1 MNILEME
8 GTTAKTA
15 EKVAKKSREEK
26 LREQKIESE
35 ILKALNGI
43 ADPEQKFQTLLH
55 RCVEAEKISK
65 AAQLQQKQN
74 QKTIETL
81 LIDKD
86 NLSAEHQRTLLTK
99 SKLES
104 LCREL
109 QSQNKTIKVNSN

>member
-1 MNILEME
+1 ME
-8 GTTAKTA
+8 GPTAKA
-15 EKVAKKSREEK
+15 VEKIVKKTREEK

-35 ILKALNGI
+35 IVKALNAI
-43 ADPEQKFQTLLH
+43 SDPDQKYQALLH
-55 RCVEAEKISK
+55 RCVEAERISR

-81 LIDKD
+81 LIEKD
-86 NLSAEHQRTLLTK
+86 NLGAEHQRILSTK

-109 QSQNKTIKVNSN
+109 QNQNKFIKVS